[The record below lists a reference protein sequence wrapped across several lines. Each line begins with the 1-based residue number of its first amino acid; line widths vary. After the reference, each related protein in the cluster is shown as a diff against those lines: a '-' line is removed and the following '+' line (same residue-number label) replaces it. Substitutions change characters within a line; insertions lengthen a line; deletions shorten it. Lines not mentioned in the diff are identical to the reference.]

1 MSEVSAFAT
10 KRFSPRATLA
20 AIGLKVQELKLFDSI
35 TQTVKIPQKV
45 VKHTPAE
52 KLYDAFIT
60 ILAGAR
66 GLNESGTRLR
76 SDEALQRAFGRS
88 TCAEY
93 SVIQDTLDACTP
105 ENVFEMKQVLA
116 TIFQQHS
123 EAAHHDYDSALQLL
137 DIDMSGLPC
146 GPKAELSKKGYFS
159 KDGIRYGRQLG
170 RVIASRYEEIVVDEL
185 FAGNVQLNVA
195 LRSLVIAAEEVLQL
209 DYQRRGR
216 TVIRMDSGG
225 GSLDDVNWLLDRG
238 YQLHCKDIS
247 SKRAEA
253 WATTVIEWFADP
265 HHPQREM
272 GWVVPLDTPDY
283 ARSVKRLAIRW
294 PKRNGQMSY
303 DLLISTLSAHEVID
317 LLGQPKGHVHEPEMV
332 ALSYAQ
338 LYDKRAGAIEIELK
352 EDKQGVGLTKRRK
365 KRAAAQQ
372 MIILLNTLAHN
383 VLMLARSWL
392 SAEEPKVK
400 RYGVLRLVRDVCS
413 VSGMIETDECGHIR
427 SVFLNRGSTLART
440 LVGAFRSMLKT
451 QEIAVELASI

>member
-1 MSEVSAFAT
+1 MSEESTTNT
-10 KRFSPRATLA
+10 KHFSPHASLA
-20 AIGLKVQELKLFDSI
+20 VIGLKLQELKLFDSI
-35 TQTVKIPQKV
+35 SQTVNIPQKV
-45 VKHTPAE
+45 VKHRPAD

-105 ENVFEMKQVLA
+105 ENISEMKRVVA
-116 TIFQQHS
+116 TIFQQQAQ
-123 EAAHHDYDSALQLL
+123 AAHHDYDSALQML

-159 KDGIRYGRQLG
+159 NDGIRYGRQLG
-170 RVIASRYEEIVVDEL
+170 RVIASRYEEIVVDDV

-209 DYQRRGR
+209 DYQRRQR

-225 GSLDDVNWLLDRG
+225 GSLDDVNWLLDHG

-253 WATTVIEWFADP
+253 WASTVVEWFSDP
-265 HHPQREM
+265 THPNREM

-283 ARSVKRLAIRW
+283 TRSVKRLAIRW
-294 PKRNGQMSY
+294 RKRNGQMSY
-303 DLLISTLSAHEVID
+303 DLLISTLAAHEVID
-317 LLGQPKGHVHEPEMV
+317 LLGQPKAHVHEPELI
-332 ALSYAQ
+332 ALAYAR
-338 LYDKRAGAIEIELK
+338 LYDQRAGAIEIELK

-383 VLMLARSWL
+383 VLMWARGWL
-392 SAEEPKVK
+392 SAEEPKAK
-400 RYGVLRLVRDVCS
+400 RYGILRLVRDVCS
-413 VSGMIETDECGHIR
+413 VSGMIETDEHGQIR
-427 SVFLNRGSTLART
+427 SVFLNRGSTLARL
-440 LVGAFRSMLKT
+440 LVSAFRSMLKT
-451 QEIAVELASI
+451 QEISVELASI